1 MSGCMQNPPLKG
13 ILTYSG
19 TPGFDQAFTLVN
31 NPFPMETA
39 ESDQDAPVAPLR
51 RVAVVTDSASAIPPE
66 MAAEFGIAIA
76 PMEITIDGR
85 TYVEGPSVSLK
96 TFYRDL
102 VTADKL
108 PTTSA
113 PKPQAWLNAI
123 GEAAKSAGSVLC
135 VTLSSNLSAAY
146 DAARVAKDLAQKGS
160 FRHERQGV
168 RLRKRGRFTGPHRT
182 RGGARRGSAAT
193 RSTTWNPPPR
203 TSGRVSTS
211 WRSLKR

>member
-1 MSGCMQNPPLKG
+1 MGHPV
-13 ILTYSG
+13 LTRLS
-19 TPGFDQAFTLVN
+19 QLVN

-102 VTADKL
+102 VTANKL

-113 PKPQAWLNAI
+113 PKTPGMAERNRGSCQERRLRPVRHSFFQPERRLRRGPG
-123 GEAAKSAGSVLC
+123 GERPCAEGAS
-135 VTLSSNLSAAY
+135 
-146 DAARVAKDLAQKGS
+146 R
-160 FRHERQGV
+160 RERQGV
-168 RLRKRGRFTGPHRT
+168 RLRERGRFPGPHRT
-182 RGGARRGSAAT
+182 RGSTSRGSRRLARRRGIRRRARQVAC
-193 RSTTWNPPPR
+193 PPR
-203 TSGRVSTS
+203 GVS
-211 WRSLKR
+211 